1 MIMTR
6 PAEER
11 GHANHGW
18 LDTYH
23 SFSFANYYDENYMG
37 FRSLRVINEDFV
49 APRTGFGTHPHRDME
64 IITYVRRG
72 AVTHRDNLG
81 NEGRTAAGD
90 VQVMSAGTGIVHAE
104 YNLDDEPLELFQ
116 IWIQPRTRGLE
127 PRWAQRAFPSAG
139 RAGALVIL
147 ASGREGDAGALP
159 IDQDAALLGATLAA
173 GQRALHLLGA
183 GRQAY
188 LVAARGRIQV
198 NGKEAQPR
206 DGVVLRGEGTVAI
219 EALDDAEI
227 LLADL
232 P

>member
-1 MIMTR
+1 MLTVR
-6 PAEER
+6 KSDER
-11 GHANHGW
+11 GVTRIGW
-18 LDTYH
+18 LDSKH
-23 SFSFANYYDENYMG
+23 SFSFGEYYDPAHHRY
-37 FRSLRVINEDFV
+37 RALRVINDDKV
-49 APRTGFGTHPHRDME
+49 NGGGGFDPHPHRDME

-72 AVTHRDNLG
+72 AVTHRDSLG

-104 YNLDDEPLELFQ
+104 YNQDDEPLELFQ
-116 IWIQPRTRGLE
+116 IWIQPRTRGLT
-127 PRWAQRAFPSAG
+127 PRWAQREFPSG
-139 RAGALVIL
+139 ERAGALVTL
-147 ASGREGDAGALP
+147 ASGREGDTGALP

-173 GQRALHLLGA
+173 GQRFLHTLGPS
-183 GRQAY
+183 RQAY
-188 LVAARGRIQV
+188 LVAARGRITV

-206 DGVVLRGEGTVAI
+206 DGIVVRGEGTVAI